1 MSLSLTYYTKKLST
15 HYVIGVF
22 YLLKHKMKFFPSNY
36 VEKSQDN
43 ENLKQKLRHF
53 HQRNNRKKRKK
64 FFLHKNWDKNVIN
77 FNKKNLKPFAI
88 KRKMGKSFCSYKNL
102 SKKNFFLKI
111 VKWISF
117 SLKPFGEGELM
128 DANVSPD
135 CDWNWK

>member
-22 YLLKHKMKFFPSNY
+22 YLFKHKMTFFPSNY

-64 FFLHKNWDKNVIN
+64 FFLHKN
-77 FNKKNLKPFAI
+77 
-88 KRKMGKSFCSYKNL
+88 
-102 SKKNFFLKI
+102 
-111 VKWISF
+111 
-117 SLKPFGEGELM
+117 
-128 DANVSPD
+128 
-135 CDWNWK
+135 